1 MQNEERQITFN
12 DIPEVLSEI
21 LKRFDLLDQSMELIR
36 EEVRR
41 TKRPSLS
48 DHIPMDVQEACE
60 FLQIKKSTMYTYIQN
75 GEIPVNQKGKKYTFF
90 RDDLIKWLESGCK
103 IEAPIST
110 MEINQILSKRP
121 KRRTL

>member
-1 MQNEERQITFN
+1 
-12 DIPEVLSEI
+12 
-21 LKRFDLLDQSMELIR
+21 
-36 EEVRR
+36 
-41 TKRPSLS
+41 
-48 DHIPMDVQEACE
+48 
-60 FLQIKKSTMYTYIQN
+60 MYTYIQN

>member
-12 DIPEVLSEI
+12 DIPEVLSE
-21 LKRFDLLDQSMELIR
+21 
-36 EEVRR
+36 
-41 TKRPSLS
+41 
-48 DHIPMDVQEACE
+48 
-60 FLQIKKSTMYTYIQN
+60 IQN

>member
-1 MQNEERQITFN
+1 MFSLIG
-12 DIPEVLSEI
+12 L
-21 LKRFDLLDQSMELIR
+21 ELR
-36 EEVRR
+36 ARVF
-41 TKRPSLS
+41 SLGLGTGFR
-48 DHIPMDVQEACE
+48 EACE
-60 FLQIKKSTMYTYIQN
+60 FLKIKKSTMYTYIQN

-121 KRRTL
+121 RRRI